1 MIFSAERKSCQH
13 VVAARFSVWLSTHA
27 RAMPGAP
34 CQAVCVDKQ
43 MQTSRQKYNTVATNL
58 SLDVEQGS
66 PLKVAAFFMQ
76 HGRV

>member
-1 MIFSAERKSCQH
+1 
-13 VVAARFSVWLSTHA
+13 
-27 RAMPGAP
+27 
-34 CQAVCVDKQ
+34 